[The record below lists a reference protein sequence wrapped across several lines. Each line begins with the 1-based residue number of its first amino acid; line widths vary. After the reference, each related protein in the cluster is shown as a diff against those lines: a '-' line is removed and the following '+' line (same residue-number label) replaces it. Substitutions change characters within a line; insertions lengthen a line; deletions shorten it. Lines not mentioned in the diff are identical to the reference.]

1 MGRTRV
7 LIIDDEESIQNSLTG
22 ILGDEGCSV
31 KCRSDAESAL
41 KLFEKEEFD
50 VVLLDIWLPH
60 MDGIKLFEQMKS
72 SGREEEVILIS
83 GHGTIEQA
91 VKATKM
97 GAFDFLEKPLSLE
110 RVIVAVANAK
120 KKKELLEREAFYR
133 SELRADVDLI
143 GESQVMLR
151 LKEQIRLA
159 APSDGR
165 VLICGENGTGKELV
179 ARSIHQQSRRAA
191 GTFIEL
197 NCAAI
202 PQELIESE
210 LFGHRKGSFTGA
222 LENKKGKFLLA
233 DGGTLFLDEVGDMS
247 LMTQAKVLRAIEEQT
262 IEQVGGSES
271 VKVDVRVIAAT
282 NKDLEQ
288 EIREGRFR
296 EDLYYRLNVIRIAL
310 PALRDRG
317 DDVSLLF
324 SYYLD
329 YFSAKYRRPSK
340 KVSGE
345 AVRALGS
352 YRWPGN
358 IRELKNIA
366 ERVIIMHQGGEI
378 LPGDLLLPEAAPAAG
393 RQPAG
398 PASGGARP
406 LREAK
411 EGFERE
417 YIIGVLKQNGYNI
430 SRTAEVLGIERRHL
444 YRKMASLK
452 IDKEE
457 S

>member
-1 MGRTRV
+1 MSRTKV
-7 LIIDDEESIQNSLTG
+7 LVIDDEESIQNSLSG
-22 ILGDEGCSV
+22 ILADEGYGV
-31 KCRSDAESAL
+31 KCCSDAETAL
-41 KLFEKEEFD
+41 RLFEKEEFD
-50 VVLLDIWLPH
+50 VVLLDIWLPQ
-60 MDGIKLFEQMKS
+60 MDGLKLFEQMKAE
-72 SGREEEVILIS
+72 GRQEEVILIS

-91 VKATKM
+91 VRATKI

-110 RVIVAVANAK
+110 RVVVAVANAK
-120 KKKELLEREAFYR
+120 KKKELLEREKFYR
-133 SELRADVDLI
+133 SELKGDVELI
-143 GESQVMLR
+143 GQSSVMLR
-151 LKEQIRLA
+151 LREQIALA

-165 VLICGENGTGKELV
+165 VLVYGENGTGKELV
-179 ARSIHQQSRRAA
+179 ARSIHQQSRRASE
-191 GTFIEL
+191 TFVEL

-210 LFGHRKGSFTGA
+210 LFGHKKGSFTGA
-222 LENKKGKFLLA
+222 LENKKGKFILA

-262 IEQVGGSES
+262 IEPVGGSES
-271 VKVDVRVIAAT
+271 VQVDVRVIAAT

-296 EDLYYRLNVIRIAL
+296 EDLYYRLNVIRITL
-310 PALRDRG
+310 PALRDRE
-317 DDVSLLF
+317 DDVRLLF

-329 YFSAKYRRPSK
+329 YYSAKYRKPSK
-340 KVSGE
+340 KVSE
-345 AVRALGS
+345 QALRALRG

-366 ERVIIMHQGGEI
+366 ERVIIMHQESEI
-378 LPGDLLLPEAAPAAG
+378 LPEDLYLPEPQAAG
-393 RQPAG
+393 VHTEPARAG
-398 PASGGARP
+398 S

-411 EGFERE
+411 DEFERE
-417 YIIGVLKQNGYNI
+417 FIIGVLRQNGYNM
-430 SRTAEVLGIERRHL
+430 SRAAEVLQIERRHL

-457 S
+457 P

>member
-1 MGRTRV
+1 MGRAKV
-7 LIIDDEESIQNSLTG
+7 LIVDDEESIQNSLSG
-22 ILGDEGCSV
+22 ILADEGYGVRC
-31 KCRSDAESAL
+31 CSDAETAL
-41 KLFEKEEFD
+41 RLFEREEFD
-50 VVLLDIWLPH
+50 VVLLDIWLPQ
-60 MDGIKLFEQMKS
+60 MDGLKLFEQMKS
-72 SGREEEVILIS
+72 EGREEEVILIS

-91 VKATKM
+91 VRATKI

-110 RVIVAVANAK
+110 RVVVAVANAR
-120 KKKELLEREAFYR
+120 KKKELLQRETFYKD
-133 SELRADVDLI
+133 ELKGDVDLI
-143 GESQVMLR
+143 GESSVMLR
-151 LKEQIRLA
+151 LKEQVALA

-179 ARSIHQQSRRAA
+179 ARSIHQQSGRASE
-191 GTFIEL
+191 TFVEL

-210 LFGHRKGSFTGA
+210 LFGHKKGSFTGA
-222 LENKKGKFLLA
+222 LENKKGKFILA

-247 LMTQAKVLRAIEEQT
+247 LMEQAKVLRAIEEQT
-262 IEQVGGSES
+262 IEPVGGSES
-271 VKVDVRVIAAT
+271 IQVDVRVIAAT

-296 EDLYYRLNVIRIAL
+296 EDLYYRLNVIRITL
-310 PALRDRG
+310 PALRDRE
-317 DDVSLLF
+317 DDVALLF

-329 YFSAKYRRPSK
+329 YFSAKYRKPSK
-340 KVSGE
+340 TVSE
-345 AVRALGS
+345 QAFRALRD

-366 ERVIIMHQGGEI
+366 ERVIIMHRGREI
-378 LPGDLLLPEAAPAAG
+378 LPEDLFLPEFRASNAKNGQARAG
-393 RQPAG
+393 
-398 PASGGARP
+398 S

-411 EGFERE
+411 EEFERE
-417 YIIGVLKQNGYNI
+417 FIIGVLRQNGYNI
-430 SRTAEVLGIERRHL
+430 SRAAEVLEIERRHL